1 MIAYR
6 GWLFFI
12 ERTFEL
18 LMNIVLFRAIIQD
31 NVNGI
36 LTNCIIIRD
45 SSDYITRTM
54 GRVKES
60 KATKPQKQEIEWL
73 QQ

>member
-12 ERTFEL
+12 ERRFKL
-18 LMNIVLFRAIIQD
+18 LMNVLLFRAIIQD

-36 LTNCIIIRD
+36 LTNSIIIRD
-45 SSDYITRTM
+45 SSDYIMRTI
-54 GRVKES
+54 GRAKES
-60 KATKPQKQEIEWL
+60 KATKPQQKEIEWL